1 MKKTL
6 FKLTFII
13 VALVGMTSCSSDD
26 DNDQTTASIEGIWQT
41 GKAYGTA
48 TANGMATNLEG
59 ESEGTINL
67 KTDGTYESVIL
78 SGYVTVNIPA
88 MNYSETTLIE
98 PETEEGT
105 YSYNNVTDEVVINGE
120 VGKVIVL
127 NANFM
132 KIRTLIDESGVVGE
146 LFTEYSRN

>member
-13 VALVGMTSCSSDD
+13 VALLGITSCSSDD
-26 DNDQTTASIEGIWQT
+26 DKDQTTASIEGIWQN
-41 GKAYGTA
+41 GKAYGTV
-48 TANGMATNLEG
+48 TANGMTSNLEG

-105 YSYNNVTDEVVINGE
+105 YSYNNVTDEIVINGE
-120 VGKVIVL
+120 AAKVLVL
-127 NANFM
+127 TANFM
-132 KIRTLIDESGVVGE
+132 KIRTLVNEDGVVGE
-146 LFTEYSRN
+146 IFTEYSR

>member
-13 VALVGMTSCSSDD
+13 VALLGMTSCSSDD
-26 DNDQTTASIEGIWQT
+26 DNDQTTASIVGIWQT
-41 GKAYGTA
+41 EKVYGTA
-48 TANGMATNLEG
+48 TASGMASNFEG

-67 KTDGTYESVIL
+67 KSDGTYESVIL
-78 SGYVTVNIPA
+78 SGYITVNIPA

-105 YSYNNVTDEVVINGE
+105 YSYNNVTDDIVINGE

-132 KIRTLIDESGVVGE
+132 KIRTLVDEDGVVGE
-146 LFTEYSRN
+146 IFTEYRRN